1 MTRYIDMKK
10 IILRILSAGVI
21 AAMLSA
27 SISASALEF
36 VANDDDSVS
45 ISGNTGASLKRNAV
59 TAYITNTDDASVYV
73 ISGAAE
79 ADGSFEFNWKP
90 SKSGEHKIDVRAGAL
105 SFSETYWYSSVKEY
119 NELMNKL
126 MTGNKSTVE
135 SVLSDGDSLNAVGI
149 NPDDIADCDAECLAN
164 ALCKIRDY
172 TNGAENVLGLIPDAK
187 LLAAYYAAASEQTLQ
202 GAAEALEKIGI
213 TLSDY
218 AFYSDIS
225 DADLKLYIAK
235 QFVNVLS
242 EDIAGA
248 DTAFTDCIVLSAVE
262 KCSSWAA
269 LDDYLRLLDYDGYN
283 DSKYKDNAAKA
294 VAGEKVKSRAALI
307 EMLDAAITKAKKNA
321 EQSSSSG
328 GGGSSSSSERPVSV
342 PAPIVKD
349 EAVEETGER
358 VVFSD
363 VTESHWAFEAINY
376 LRWEGIVNGSDF
388 NCYYPENTVTR
399 AEMTAMLVRAYGI
412 ASGVSSFA
420 DVEQSAWYYSPISAA
435 FSAGLVS
442 GDGDTF
448 RPNDNVTRQDM
459 AVMIYRFSA
468 NAGVQYGSG
477 ELGFADN
484 SDIAEYAKEAVAAMS
499 SAGIINGID
508 GQNFAPLANATRA
521 QAAQLIYSAIK
532 R

>member
-1 MTRYIDMKK
+1 MKK
-10 IILRILSAGVI
+10 LSRIILKTLSVGVI

-27 SISASALEF
+27 NVSASGLEF
-36 VANDDDSVS
+36 VANDDDSITINGS
-45 ISGNTGASLKRNAV
+45 TGASLKRNAV
-59 TAYITNTDDASVYV
+59 TVYITNTESGGVYV

-79 ADGSFEFNWKP
+79 ADGSFTFTWKP
-90 SKSGEHKIDVRAGAL
+90 SKSGEHQINVKAGAL
-105 SFSETYWYSSVKEY
+105 SFSDTYWYSSVKEY
-119 NELMNKL
+119 NELMGK
-126 MTGNKSTVE
+126 MKSGDKKAVA
-135 SVLSDGDSLNAVGI
+135 SVLSNNDSLNAIGVI
-149 NPDDIADCDAECLAN
+149 PDDISGLDIECLAN
-164 ALCKIRDY
+164 ALCQIRDI
-172 TNGAENVLGLIPDAK
+172 TDGAEKVLELIPDAK
-187 LLAAYYAAASEQTLQ
+187 VLAAYYAAPSPETLKN
-202 GAAEALEKIGI
+202 AETILEKSGI

-218 AFYSDIS
+218 EFYSDITDS
-225 DADLKLYIAK
+225 ELKEYIAK
-235 QFVNVLS
+235 QFAQTLAA
-242 EDIAGA
+242 DIKDA
-248 DTAFTDCIVLSAVE
+248 DTAFTDCVVLSAVKE
-262 KCSSWAA
+262 CSSWSM
-269 LDDYLRLLDYDGYN
+269 LDDYLQLLDYDGYS

-294 VAGEKVKSRAALI
+294 VAGENIDSRKELI
-307 EMLDAAITKAKKNA
+307 EMLDDAIAKAKKNA